1 METTKSLIATTAI
14 LISIGLSARAFGADV
29 EPKRVEAMA
38 AMLSDHVFAFGPKIG
53 DRAAWDKLGGM
64 PALHAAVGR
73 AEGILSEPIPPLGD
87 DLFLEFSRT
96 GNRTDYEQVYF
107 NRTGR
112 LTPLVIAECI
122 EHRGRFIPAIE
133 QLVAAFDRQKTWM
146 LPAHDAGLKN
156 FEGQARDI
164 DLFSS
169 ALACDLANAAYL
181 LGDSIDAGTR
191 SQIDR
196 NVRRR
201 VLDPF
206 REMVTGKYKPNWWIT
221 GKNNWNAVCLANVL
235 GAALASLPDPH
246 DRAVFAAAAE
256 QDSLNYLDG
265 FADDGYCVEG
275 LGYWNYGF
283 GNYVRLCELLYQA
296 TAGRVDCFNRDKVKA
311 IADFPRKLAIVGD
324 VYPAYGDVHLDARP
338 TPALVDFVDRRFQ
351 LPGAIA
357 PPDASLAGN
366 LGETLMMSCPNSAT
380 GMPAAAPQA
389 AALRDWFGDAQVLTC
404 RPAPNGGTNL
414 AVSLKG
420 GRNGVSHGH
429 CDLGSFVLVVGK
441 ISLLVDPGGEI
452 YTARTFSKDRYE
464 SKVINS
470 FGHNVPLVAG
480 QLQLSTSMAAAK
492 ILHRDFNDSTDALAM
507 DLTSAYAVP
516 QLTRLQRTF
525 TYDRGNGGSLTIEDE
540 CRFSAPASFGIQ
552 FITFGKWKQTSPTQL
567 LVWQDNQAVRIDL
580 TTLSGDLNISSTPID
595 EDLPGKQRPIHI
607 SVDLRTPTTNVNLKS
622 VIRAVA
628 APEH

>member
-1 METTKSLIATTAI
+1 
-14 LISIGLSARAFGADV
+14 
-29 EPKRVEAMA
+29 
-38 AMLSDHVFAFGPKIG
+38 MLSKDTLAFGPKIG
-53 DRAAWDKLGGM
+53 DRAAWEELGRKPGM
-64 PALHAAVGR
+64 HAAIGR
-73 AEGILSEPIPPLGD
+73 AERLLAEPIPPLSD

-96 GNRTDYEQVYF
+96 GNRTDYEKVYF

-112 LTPLVIAECI
+112 LAPLVIAECI
-122 EHRGRFIPAIE
+122 EHRGRFVPAIE
-133 QLVAAFDRQKTWM
+133 QLVGAFDEQKTWM
-146 LPAHDAGLKN
+146 LPAHDGGPGN
-156 FEGQARDI
+156 FRGEARDI

-191 SQIDR
+191 SRIDR

-201 VLDPF
+201 VLEPF
-206 REMVTGKYKPNWWIT
+206 CEMVTGKYKANWWIT

-235 GAALASLPDPH
+235 GAALASLPDPR

-265 FADDGYCVEG
+265 FADDGHCVEG

-283 GNYVRLCELLYQA
+283 GNYIRLCELLYQA
-296 TAGRVDCFNRDKVKA
+296 TGRRVDCFDRDKVKA
-311 IADFPRKLAIVGD
+311 IAGFPSKLRIAGD
-324 VYPAYGDVHLDARP
+324 VYPAYGDVHLDAQP

-351 LPGAIA
+351 LPGLDA
-357 PPDASLAGN
+357 PGGGELSTSLGGS

-380 GMPAAAPQA
+380 GMAAVAPEA

-404 RPAPNGGTNL
+404 RPAPDGGTNL
-414 AVSLKG
+414 AVSIKG

-441 ISLLVDPGGEI
+441 TSLLVDPGGEV
-452 YTARTFSKDRYE
+452 YTARTFSKDRYK

-480 QLQLSTSMAAAK
+480 QLQISTSMAAVK
-492 ILHRDFNDSTDALAM
+492 ILHRDFNDSTDSLAM
-507 DLTSAYAVP
+507 DLTSAYAVG
-516 QLTRLQRTF
+516 QLTSLHRTF
-525 TYDRGNGGSLTIEDE
+525 TYDRRGGGTLTIDDE

-552 FITFGKWKQTSPTQL
+552 FITFGNWKRTSANQL

-580 TTLSGDLNISSTPID
+580 ATDGGDLSITSAPID
-595 EDLPGKQRPIHI
+595 EDLPGKVRPIHI
-607 SVDLRTPTTNVNLKS
+607 SVDLKSPAANVKLKS
-622 VIRAVA
+622 VIRSVAV
-628 APEH
+628 PEP